1 LNVFPEQ
8 SVAPGRREGALPAYL
23 AAIRAHR
30 VVVALV
36 TLTTVAASLAFL
48 LARSPQYEATADV
61 LVSPLPAAET
71 TVVLPGLPLL
81 RDVGDPVRTVQTA
94 ASLIESRA
102 AADLAARQLG
112 AGWDADRVLD
122 AVEVAPRGESNVLG
136 VTATADDPE
145 EAARVA
151 NTFTRAALDTREEE
165 IVEAAQGLVTQQ
177 EASLEAL
184 PPGDPVR
191 ETVGAQL
198 QQLQSIVAGGD
209 PGLSLSQEALPPD
222 SAVGASPALIV
233 ALALLA
239 GFALGSGTAVLL
251 ELFTRGVQD
260 EEQAIS
266 LYPLPVLA
274 RVPLLPA
281 RARRAPS
288 GSNWFLP
295 PPVREAFRTLA
306 VQLEQRKTRSEAIM
320 VTSATAGDGKTTSAI
335 NLAVSLAAV
344 DKRVVLLDFD
354 LRHPQVGTALG
365 LPGGNSL
372 ADMLDPNRNLEDF
385 VVQVSELW
393 SLGVLAVRAPE
404 DALTDAVSLRLPE
417 LVEQAR
423 SMADCVIVDT
433 PPLGEVSD
441 ALNLVSVVDDILV
454 VIRPGNTRRGH
465 LAALRELLD
474 RVGYRPAGAVILGSA
489 ERLSRSYSGY
499 VYGVGPPRALAMS
512 EGDAAETQVPDG
524 AVPAGGRAQRR
535 APERTVRA
543 APVSDVSEPEVPD
556 ADEALSRERPKGPA
570 RRGRPG
576 QRD

>member
-1 LNVFPEQ
+1 LNGQPEIT
-8 SVAPGRREGALPAYL
+8 SALVRQESGYTSYL
-23 AAIRAHR
+23 AAIREHR
-30 VVVALV
+30 VAVVLV
-36 TLTTVAASLAFL
+36 MLATVLVSVAFL
-48 LARSPQYEATADV
+48 VLRSREYEATADI
-61 LVSPLPAAET
+61 LIEPLPQEDET
-71 TVVLPGLPLL
+71 FLGLPLL
-81 RDVGDPVRTVQTA
+81 RDTGDPVRTAQTA
-94 ASLIESRA
+94 ASLIESH
-102 AADLAARQLG
+102 AADAQTATDLG
-112 AGWDADRVLD
+112 VEDLESAI
-122 AVEVAPRGESNVLG
+122 AVSPEGESHVLT
-136 VTATADDPE
+136 VTATADSPE
-145 EAARVA
+145 EAARLA
-151 NTFTRAALDTREEE
+151 NEFARDALDERSKQVREAARPLIDQLQARLDATPNADAVTRAELTSRLDQVRS
-165 IVEAAQGLVTQQ
+165 VEQT
-177 EASLEAL
+177 
-184 PPGDPVR
+184 GDPTLV
-191 ETVGAQL
+191 
-198 QQLQSIVAGGD
+198 
-209 PGLSLSQEALPPD
+209 LSQQAVPPD
-222 SAVGASPALIV
+222 SATGASTALTLTLAV
-233 ALALLA
+233 LAGLAL
-239 GFALGSGTAVLL
+239 GIGTAIVLYL
-251 ELFTRGVQD
+251 SNPRIHD
-260 EEQAIS
+260 EEEAVRA
-266 LYPLPVLA
+266 YALPVLA

-281 RARRAPS
+281 RARRGPAS
-288 GSNWFLP
+288 SNWFLP

-306 VQLEQRKTRSEAIM
+306 VQLEQRETRSEAIM

-335 NLAVSLAAV
+335 NLAVSLAAL

-354 LRHPQVGTALG
+354 LRHPQVGVALG

-417 LVEQAR
+417 FVEQAR

-474 RVGYRPAGAVILGSA
+474 RVGYRPAGAVMLGSA

-499 VYGVGPPRALAMS
+499 VYGVGSPRALAMS

-535 APERTVRA
+535 APEGTVRA

-556 ADEALSRERPKGPA
+556 ADEALSREWPKGPA